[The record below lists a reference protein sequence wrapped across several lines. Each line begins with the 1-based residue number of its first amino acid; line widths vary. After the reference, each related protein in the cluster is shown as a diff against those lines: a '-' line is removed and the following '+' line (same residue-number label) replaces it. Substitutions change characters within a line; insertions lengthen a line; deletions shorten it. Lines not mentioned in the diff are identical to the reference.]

1 MNTEKTG
8 TEIWL
13 KLFAYGRDEK
23 WIKLGQRLAA
33 KKKYTGITKY
43 YLKFTTF
50 VLFNKKLLIT
60 Q

>member
-1 MNTEKTG
+1 MEEMKNG
-8 TEIWL
+8 L
-13 KLFAYGRDEK
+13 NQDNVY
-23 WIKLGQRLAA
+23 QQ